1 MATNITTFYCRDG
14 INLTQTFLLPY
25 NPRILMMPLTKSI
38 DKARKEDEGRL
49 GMVIKLIPVLYLY

>member
-1 MATNITTFYCRDG
+1 
-14 INLTQTFLLPY
+14 
-25 NPRILMMPLTKSI
+25 MMPLTKSI